1 MEEGVGFRGHR
12 FLRRREKVLRG
23 NWFLRRRE
31 EVLRGHRFMRRRE
44 EVSGCTGFL
53 EGGRRFQGAQVS

>member
-31 EVLRGHRFMRRRE
+31 EVLG
-44 EVSGCTGFL
+44 GTGFL
-53 EGGRRFQGAQVS
+53 EGGRRFQGAQVSEK

>member
-23 NWFLRRRE
+23 
-31 EVLRGHRFMRRRE
+31 HRFMRRRE
-44 EVSGCTGFL
+44 EVSGGTGFL
-53 EGGRRFQGAQVS
+53 EVGRRFQGADVF